1 MSNNLSFKTVQDL
14 AHLGAEYLLM
24 VLKVMDKG
32 ATVQFG
38 ETGQGGTPNYQI
50 CRTDGSK
57 TAYYGRSKEY
67 KTFDLSE
74 FDDSHISDHFG
85 LVQIAEAIEVT
96 A

>member
-1 MSNNLSFKTVQDL
+1 MNNNLSFKTVQDL
-14 AHLGAEYLLM
+14 AHLGAEYLVM
-24 VLKVMDKG
+24 VLKVMEKG

-38 ETGQGGTPNYQI
+38 ETGQGDTPNYQV

-67 KTFDLSE
+67 KTFDLAE
-74 FDDSHISDHFG
+74 FDASRISDHFS
-85 LVQIAEAIEVT
+85 LVQVAEAIEMT